1 MKTKNNME
9 QTIILPQQRGLLDKL
24 SDLKLDGF
32 NNELAEQYENIQ
44 LYQDMTF
51 EERLERCLDAQ
62 IEFAGNNRFRR
73 LVQNSKIRNKI
84 YIRQFIPSPSRG
96 LTSETLLKLK
106 DGDFLNKGL
115 NIVISGPTGTG
126 KTALASATAIEAM
139 SKGYSAMFFRMNE
152 LMVLI
157 EAKDKPALARFID
170 KLRRIRLV
178 IIDDYGLTKIS
189 DSVVAGLN
197 EIADARYG
205 IGSTI
210 ITSQLKKKALKS
222 VIDESP
228 IRDALADRLFRDC
241 DWEITLKGNS
251 WRGSADELSGEK
263 IK

>member
-1 MKTKNNME
+1 
-9 QTIILPQQRGLLDKL
+9 
-24 SDLKLDGF
+24 
-32 NNELAEQYENIQ
+32 
-44 LYQDMTF
+44 
-51 EERLERCLDAQ
+51 
-62 IEFAGNNRFRR
+62 
-73 LVQNSKIRNKI
+73 
-84 YIRQFIPSPSRG
+84 
-96 LTSETLLKLK
+96 
-106 DGDFLNKGL
+106 
-115 NIVISGPTGTG
+115 
-126 KTALASATAIEAM
+126 
-139 SKGYSAMFFRMNE
+139 MNE

-189 DSVVAGLN
+189 DSVVSGLN

-251 WRGSADELSGEK
+251 WIG
-263 IK
+263 